1 MDKTNI
7 KKLLIKG
14 LIVGCLTFGTVNMV
28 PMQVEAAHVQVIN
41 ESALSDEQIQ
51 YIKKYSEI
59 CNLDPK
65 YVTNCFCNYV
75 SDSDFTTIDGIHYN
89 SEEEA
94 ILTFIYKL
102 AFKPDQLGIDK
113 KDVVRQETDYEM
125 EKSHEETI
133 LYYSN
138 LLEIDPKIALSI
150 TYAECGGEL
159 DSYNY
164 QHNNNPAGIGPN
176 KKFNNKEEGIIYY
189 TFLLKYGYNLE
200 KKSDEEF
207 FKRIAATYCPDGTE
221 GWIKHTKSFY
231 SKINENYYYY
241 NDELRDLYTKSQH
254 TISNALLAENMSLSG
269 KTIAENKVKTLS
281 KIKSTN
287 Y

>member
-1 MDKTNI
+1 MDKTNM

-28 PMQVEAAHVQVIN
+28 PMQVEAAHSEIMNQ
-41 ESALSDEQIQ
+41 ESLSYEQLH

-59 CNLDPK
+59 CNLNPN
-65 YVTNCFCNYV
+65 YVCNCLCNYV
-75 SDSDFTTIDGIHYN
+75 CDGDFTTIDGVHYQT
-89 SEEEA
+89 EEEA

-102 AFKPDQLGIDK
+102 AFKPDQLGINK
-113 KDVVRQETDYEM
+113 KEVVRDETNYEM

-138 LLEIDPKIALSI
+138 LLEIDPEIALSI
-150 TYAECGGEL
+150 TYAECGGDL

-200 KKSDEEF
+200 KESDEEF
-207 FKRIAATYCPDGTE
+207 FKRIASTYCPDGTE

-254 TISNALLAENMSLSG
+254 TVSQVLLAENMSLSG
-269 KTIAENKVKTLS
+269 ENKVKTLS
-281 KIKSTN
+281 KTKSTN